1 MSTVIRDGIIRI
13 SIQQGTVELKAPDLG
28 PIIEQRKQEAAAVR
42 EVETAITSMAAAAA
56 QAQTV
61 YGGFLERFKSIADAQ
76 TSASENAKN
85 AADAEA
91 TELERANQLILSDR
105 ARRHAQSV
113 AMAEAESQ
121 AAVQAA
127 NEQQQAAMQ
136 VAKAQAEVNEGIMR
150 GASGFMQLGRSV
162 ALFTSSDK
170 DLQKIVQ
177 TLATF
182 QGGIDLIRG
191 ASDVFAGTVKVL
203 EQMQNARKL
212 AATATGAETLAI
224 GANTAAATANAAA
237 QTSSIALLSAANP
250 ILLGIVAALAAAGVA
265 WKLYQDAMGAASQE
279 HTDKLKAQI
288 ALSNEFEAAT
298 RRNNDALKDFSTE
311 QERVAR
317 LEQRV
322 AGGGGAA
329 ARAED
334 TMAWR
339 DKGAG
344 VSIDDAVLEREAQR
358 IQVAIESQRELL
370 SIEQQKN
377 QERNQALETQS
388 REIEQQQRI
397 AEQAQKALE
406 IEEKKVKAFEA
417 QFGALDKGDQ
427 KRLQKITDQV
437 RGGNTESLKRS
448 DLEFLGQ
455 SGGDQGRAIAQEE
468 FARRG
473 RDQGAGNTFA
483 GIANPAVDQAA
494 AIVDRENRKLNDL
507 TGGKSAE
514 DALSSIED
522 EKKALVES
530 LDDMRK
536 SMKKAVEPM
545 VETLNAVA
553 DELKKI
559 KQSIQNG

>member
-13 SIQQGTVELKAPDLG
+13 SLQQGTVELKAPDLA
-28 PIIEQRKQEAAAVR
+28 PVMAQRKEEVSIIKQQQDALASALAAEEKLAAERVTQIEKTRAAA
-42 EVETAITSMAAAAA
+42 IQS
-56 QAQTV
+56 
-61 YGGFLERFKSIADAQ
+61 
-76 TSASENAKN
+76 
-85 AADAEA
+85 AADQESAILKA
-91 TELERANQLILSDR
+91 ARA
-105 ARRHAQSV
+105 
-113 AMAEAESQ
+113 
-121 AAVQAA
+121 
-127 NEQQQAAMQ
+127 Q
-136 VAKAQAEVNEGIMR
+136 VEMNEGIMR
-150 GASGFMQLGRSV
+150 GATGFLQLGRSV

-224 GANTAAATANAAA
+224 GANTTATTANAAA

-250 ILLGIVAALAAAGVA
+250 ILLGVVAALAAAGVA
-265 WKLYQDAMGAASQE
+265 WKLYQDALGAASQE

-311 QERVAR
+311 QERVAQ

-358 IQVAIESQRELL
+358 IQAAIEAQRELL

-377 QERNQALETQS
+377 QERNQALETQA

-406 IEEKKVKAFEA
+406 IEERKVQAFEA

-427 KRLQKITDQV
+427 KRLQKISDQV
-437 RGGNTESLKRS
+437 RGGNTENIKRS

-473 RDQGAGNTFA
+473 REQGAGNIFA
-483 GIANPAVDQAA
+483 GIANPALDQAA
-494 AIVDRENRKLNDL
+494 AVVDRENKKLNDL